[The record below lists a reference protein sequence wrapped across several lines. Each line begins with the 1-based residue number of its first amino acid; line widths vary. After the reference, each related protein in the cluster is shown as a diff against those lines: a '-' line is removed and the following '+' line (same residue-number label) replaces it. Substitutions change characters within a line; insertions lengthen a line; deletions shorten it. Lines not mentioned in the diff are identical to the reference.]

1 MTWTLGYRALQALAV
16 LVVAGLAGVGV
27 TAYDNSRYDN
37 VRLALL
43 SQSENQNLT
52 HCWLGGCVG
61 HLSPKSKSHL

>member
-37 VRLALL
+37 VSSR
-43 SQSENQNLT
+43 SQGNTSD
-52 HCWLGGCVG
+52 GC
-61 HLSPKSKSHL
+61 